1 MATAKND
8 TEVLIGGKVYTLSGY
23 ESPDYLQKV
32 ASFINDKIIECK
44 TSDGFRRL
52 PVETQSVMIQ
62 LNVADEYFKV
72 KKQADA
78 LEEELEAKDKE
89 IYDLKHQLISAQIKT
104 DSYVKELKELRA
116 SNSSSSLYRPDHTG
130 TTV

>member
-52 PVETQSVMIQ
+52 PVETQSVMIH